1 MKNLVLAFA
10 LFFSTAAF
18 AGEEWTHYGNEFT
31 LTDTPIPAT
40 ELLADPSQFDG
51 KKIMVEG
58 RVADVCQK
66 AGCWLVLAEGDKS
79 IRVRT
84 KAHKFL
90 VAKDTTGYTARIE
103 GEVRSHKIDPKKV
116 AHYEGES
123 VNKEIIP
130 EKQVKSD
137 TTYELIAFGIA
148 MQPKQSETAEK

>member
-1 MKNLVLAFA
+1 MFRTLIA
-10 LFFSTAAF
+10 LTLTLSTAAF
-18 AGEEWTHYGNEFT
+18 AEEAWTHYGNEFT
-31 LTDTPIPAT
+31 LTDKPIPAAT
-40 ELLADPSQFDG
+40 FLQDPSPYDG
-51 KKIMVEG
+51 KTIMVEG

-90 VAKDTTGYTARIE
+90 VAKDTTGYMARIE
-103 GEVRSHKIDPKKV
+103 GVVKSSKIDPKRV
-116 AHYEGES
+116 AHYESES

-137 TTYELIAFGIA
+137 TVYELIATGIA
-148 MQPKQSETAEK
+148 MQK

>member
-1 MKNLVLAFA
+1 MTRILLSLCILWSPIGLA
-10 LFFSTAAF
+10 SDD
-18 AGEEWTHYGNEFT
+18 WTHYGNEFT
-31 LTDTPIPAT
+31 LTEKPIPAT
-40 ELLADPSQFDG
+40 KLLADPGQFDG
-51 KKIMVEG
+51 KTVMVEG

-103 GEVRSHKIDPKKV
+103 GEVRSHKIDPKRV

-130 EKQVKSD
+130 EKQVTSD

-148 MQPKQSETAEK
+148 MQPKATAPAE

>member
-1 MKNLVLAFA
+1 MFRTLLALA
-10 LFFSTAAF
+10 LTLSTAAF
-18 AGEEWTHYGNEFT
+18 AEGAWTHYGNEFT
-31 LTDTPIPAT
+31 LTDAPIPAT

-103 GEVRSHKIDPKKV
+103 GEVRSHKIDPKRV

-148 MQPKQSETAEK
+148 MQPKQSAAAEQ